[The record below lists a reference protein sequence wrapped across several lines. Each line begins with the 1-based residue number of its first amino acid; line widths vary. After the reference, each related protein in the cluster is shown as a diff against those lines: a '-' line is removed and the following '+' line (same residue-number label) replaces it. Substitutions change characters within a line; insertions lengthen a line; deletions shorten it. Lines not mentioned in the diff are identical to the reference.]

1 MCSALEVVL
10 ESNMS
15 SFDCRKTS
23 PVDYTFFVG
32 LKVYICSLFPYVV
45 VVLPLTET
53 DGT

>member
-10 ESNMS
+10 ESNLS
-15 SFDCRKTS
+15 SFHCRKTS
-23 PVDYTFFVG
+23 PGDYAFYVG
-32 LKVYICSLFPYVV
+32 LKVYICSLFPYAV